1 MSKFLNIAFS
11 ACDWPIGVM
20 WGTDP
25 NGRWLYPGSRSWP
38 EFRGGEM
45 DSVLSA
51 SDPDS
56 EWAEYPESF
65 AWAFDGSDFIKF
77 SIENGF
83 NSLLN
88 ASTFIFQ
95 KSSVFSSGT
104 FLGTVRFLWL

>member
-1 MSKFLNIAFS
+1 MDL
-11 ACDWPIGVM
+11 
-20 WGTDP
+20 
-25 NGRWLYPGSRSWP
+25 
-38 EFRGGEM
+38 GGEI
-45 DSVLSA
+45 DSALSA

-88 ASTFIFQ
+88 ASTFIFSIFSFFF
-95 KSSVFSSGT
+95 KNIFLLIFSSGT
-104 FLGTVRFLWL
+104 VRIIFLVRYVFLQVRIWFCDRF